1 MIEPKEN
8 PNHAI
13 TERINN
19 SLQSIAEQINTLDAA
34 HRRIEIETGRI
45 CKMMNL
51 IAERLREK
59 EQKLRRM

>member
-1 MIEPKEN
+1 MIEPKED

-13 TERINN
+13 TERVNE
-19 SLQSIAEQINTLDAA
+19 SLQSIVEQITTLDAV

-51 IAERLREK
+51 IAERLKEK
-59 EQKLRRM
+59 ND